1 MDKMHW
7 SDIEIAP
14 PAAVRAAG
22 RHFAV
27 ALAETPQFK
36 AFERAYDALSHD
48 AVAREA
54 ITAYQAK
61 VESLRVLLMLNAVS
75 EAERAELEE
84 LRQTYL
90 QRASVQAYFAAE
102 ADLTALCQ
110 HAAGMISTAIG
121 LDYAAVCGA
130 ACCG

>member
-7 SDIEIAP
+7 SEIEIAP
-14 PAAVRAAG
+14 PAVAHAAG
-22 RHFAV
+22 RDFAV

-48 AVAREA
+48 AVAQEA
-54 ITAYQAK
+54 GTAYQTK
-61 VESLRVLLMLNAVS
+61 VESLRALLMLNAVS
-75 EAERAELEE
+75 DAERAGLEE

-90 QRASVQAYFAAE
+90 HCASVQTYTAAE

-110 HAAGMISTAIG
+110 QVAGMISTAIG
-121 LDYAAVCGA
+121 FNYAAVCGA
-130 ACCG
+130 SCCG